1 GTNRKRA
8 VQSRPRRPTVEM
20 VSRALNAATLEHKE
34 KIPAA
39 QYVRMSTDLQ
49 ELSIANQEAAISD
62 FAARFGYTVVK
73 TYADAGRSGVSART
87 RPGLCRL
94 LSDVISGKADFKA
107 ILVYDVSRWGRFQN
121 YDEAGHYEFLCHRAG
136 IRVHYCAEP
145 FGNDGGI
152 LSGLMKNLKRI
163 MASEYSREL
172 SVKVFAGQARIAME
186 GFKIGGSAGFGL
198 RRIMMSIDGRRK

>member
-1 GTNRKRA
+1 ARGFVSLFRFRNKKRKELNSTEVNETFPTGSRVSKAQRKYSGETSGTNRKRA

-49 ELSIANQEAAISD
+49 ELSIANQETAISD

-94 LSDVISGKADFKA
+94 LSDVIKG
-107 ILVYDVSRWGRFQN
+107 
-121 YDEAGHYEFLCHRAG
+121 
-136 IRVHYCAEP
+136 
-145 FGNDGGI
+145 
-152 LSGLMKNLKRI
+152 
-163 MASEYSREL
+163 
-172 SVKVFAGQARIAME
+172 
-186 GFKIGGSAGFGL
+186 
-198 RRIMMSIDGRRK
+198 